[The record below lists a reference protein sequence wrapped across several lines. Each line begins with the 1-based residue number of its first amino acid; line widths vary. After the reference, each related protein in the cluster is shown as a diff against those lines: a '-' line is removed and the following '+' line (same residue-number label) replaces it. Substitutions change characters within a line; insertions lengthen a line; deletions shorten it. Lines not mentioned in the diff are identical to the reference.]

1 MEGAQW
7 FSLCI
12 SFFKKK
18 NKTYFPGALG
28 RSSSQII
35 AQSSVTLSEL
45 VVFIPSNWA
54 NQRKDGCGGTLTVS
68 GHTFI
73 RSLSC
78 PALNIFMA
86 PHCLAKKARAFL
98 VSYWNSSSMRG
109 STSLGLTPTGLL
121 SLNWCQAI
129 LPAMSYMALY
139 FPALLFL
146 GFIVCNMFVSSP
158 FPTTPAYIL
167 HCSSLHVNMQTF
179 IKDTHQMFSLLLKPC
194 LILQS
199 RKTFPSFTFLMLFYV
214 ISVFRY

>member
-86 PHCLAKKARAFL
+86 PHCLAKKSRAFL

-109 STSLGLTPTGLL
+109 STSLGLTPTGL
-121 SLNWCQAI
+121 
-129 LPAMSYMALY
+129 
-139 FPALLFL
+139 FL
-146 GFIVCNMFVSSP
+146 KSELVPSH
-158 FPTTPAYIL
+158 PTSHELQVLIY
-167 HCSSLHVNMQTF
+167 HC
-179 IKDTHQMFSLLLKPC
+179 PPRPRCYC
-194 LILQS
+194 L
-199 RKTFPSFTFLMLFYV
+199 
-214 ISVFRY
+214 